1 MSKKEKSGSA
11 AVQSSAE
18 KVKAEDPVVEPV
30 NEPVEKQPSEK
41 DKVRDSILDFAHKYC
56 RTATSVHEDRL
67 FDLFV
72 ANVSKVELR
81 SNTRQTIENVSRW
94 AFELSKVELEFF
106 ESKIKQEKIDH
117 E

>member
-11 AVQSSAE
+11 VAQSSAE
-18 KVKAEDPVVEPV
+18 KVKAQEPVVEPGV
-30 NEPVEKQPSEK
+30 KEPAAEVPAA
-41 DKVRDSILDFAHKYC
+41 AHGGC
-56 RTATSVHEDRL
+56 GCARSRGRML

-106 ESKIKQEKIDH
+106 ESKIKQENTDH

>member
-18 KVKAEDPVVEPV
+18 KVKEQEPVVEPV
-30 NEPVEKQPSEK
+30 AKQPSAEAPASE
-41 DKVRDSILDFAHKYC
+41 VPAAAPGGHGCGCARS
-56 RTATSVHEDRL
+56 RERML

>member
-18 KVKAEDPVVEPV
+18 KVKAQEPVVEPV
-30 NEPVEKQPSEK
+30 AKEPVVEPTSEVPEPEVPAA
-41 DKVRDSILDFAHKYC
+41 DPGGCGCARS
-56 RTATSVHEDRL
+56 RERML

>member
-18 KVKAEDPVVEPV
+18 KVKAQEPVVEPV
-30 NEPVEKQPSEK
+30 VKEPSAEVPTSEVPA
-41 DKVRDSILDFAHKYC
+41 DGPIMPGPLPMPDIRNSM
-56 RTATSVHEDRL
+56 L

-106 ESKIKQEKIDH
+106 ESKIKQENTDH